1 MKKVYSEIWDCCN
14 KINDDIEDVMRDL
27 IMEWMGEEEREGV
40 LDFYEEEFKKRGK
53 EKLFNSWKEI
63 NKVLDMFGKE
73 WCNNKMKENSYVG

>member
-14 KINDDIEDVMRDL
+14 KINDDIEDVRRDL

-73 WCNNKMKENSYVG
+73 WCNNKMKENSYV

>member
-1 MKKVYSEIWDCCN
+1 MNNEIWDCCN
-14 KINDDIEDVMRDL
+14 KINDDLEDVMRDL
-27 IMEWMGEEEREGV
+27 IEEWMGEGEKDGV

-73 WCNNKMKENSYVG
+73 LCNKLKENSYV